1 MQDHGSLRDFDVERP
16 LSYEASVH
24 SFVDIRVVF
33 DFISREKSTTP
44 VPAECY

>member
-1 MQDHGSLRDFDVERP
+1 MKDYLSLREFDAKR

-33 DFISREKSTTP
+33 DFLSG
-44 VPAECY
+44 